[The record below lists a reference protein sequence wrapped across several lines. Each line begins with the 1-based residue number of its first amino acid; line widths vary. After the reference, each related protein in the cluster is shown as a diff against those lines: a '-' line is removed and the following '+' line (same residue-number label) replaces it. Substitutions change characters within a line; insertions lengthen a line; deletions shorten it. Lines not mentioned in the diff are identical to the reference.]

1 MSGYNADNEHYGEL
15 DLNYTLLQSRCDLK
29 LQRISGTAWPQTLYC
44 TASGIELAV
53 TQIWRKLSLP
63 PEPRRCAVP
72 VSHKSGSHRAATL
85 CSLPW
90 QGMQYESWPCVP
102 YLHKVCNMSHDPVFL
117 TLTRYLCNMTLC
129 SLPWQGMQYDPV
141 FLTLT
146 RYAIWPCVRFSG
158 GWIQFFFLSSLLL
171 PLNRRFLWITTKMKS
186 GIRILIKSSWIIF
199 SIGYRYRY
207 WFCRLDIRKGKL
219 SGQSDISCIRNVRYR
234 YAFT

>member
-1 MSGYNADNEHYGEL
+1 MQFDPVFLTLTRYAIWMCSLLTRYGTVC
-15 DLNYTLLQSRCDLK
+15 NM
-29 LQRISGTAWPQTLYC
+29 
-44 TASGIELAV
+44 
-53 TQIWRKLSLP
+53 
-63 PEPRRCAVP
+63 
-72 VSHKSGSHRAATL
+72 TL

-90 QGMQYESWPCVP
+90 QGMQY
-102 YLHKVCNMSHDPVFL
+102 NTVFL
-117 TLTRYLCNMTLC
+117 TLTRYAILVWPCVPYLDEV
-129 SLPWQGMQYDPV
+129 GMQYDPV